1 MGAGRPAEAVGSSDA
16 RLKGRWLPHPFRSL
30 IAERVGDHSLPSGLR
45 PATALRAAGRST
57 AIRSLPLQSL
67 PSHNAESSTIANQG
81 VCGQSAFYRVAMHIS
96 QFLSSL
102 SFAGD
107 DKIVIATLP
116 ELGFARMFQFSGG
129 LLLQH
134 LHHCRK
140 RAPTSLV
147 DEQMN
152 VLWHQDI
159 PGDCEPVPNACS
171 FEFSLEDTICTSA
184 RE

>member
-152 VLWHQDI
+152 VLWHQNISRNDQA
-159 PGDCEPVPNACS
+159 VSHTHRLKLTLKNAVGCRR
-171 FEFSLEDTICTSA
+171 A
-184 RE
+184 